1 MTKVEVYKNLHK
13 DCFSV
18 RQKGKVIDHIKWP
31 RDFYVTDAILVVQ
44 PGGRKRVRKEKVKNV
59 HAFVKGTNTSI
70 GGLLKR
76 VIYNR
81 CRTRVT
87 YDPYTMETFQTME
100 GEPVTYAEEV
110 LFRNNKVYVGKYE

>member
-1 MTKVEVYKNLHK
+1 MKVEVYKNLHK

-18 RQKGKVIDHIKWP
+18 RQKGKVIDHVIWP
-31 RDFYVTDAILVVQ
+31 EDLHLTKATFVVQ
-44 PGGRKRVRKEKVKNV
+44 PGGRERVRREKVKNV
-59 HAFVKGTNTSI
+59 HAFVKGIDTPI
-70 GGLLKR
+70 GGLLKK

-110 LFRNNKVYVGKYE
+110 LFRNNEVYVGKYE